1 MSSSTDADRESLVG
15 GNEHRFADVLEGTQR
30 KVIKGGSGK
39 YVFNL
44 EKLEHFD
51 IGPHYSSAEGSA
63 VSGERIQVVL
73 VHKRRGTGSRLHT
86 HPNEQF
92 NFVLSGRFKYRV
104 VDVEGIAGPGEL
116 IYIPANAHH
125 YVVAVGDEDGSY
137 LAVKDTSYYIAGE
150 AVDGLRSGAHYEPG
164 FEPNAGWYGT
174 PS

>member
-1 MSSSTDADRESLVG
+1 MSSSSSDAHAPQEGLAAG
-15 GNEHRFADVLEGTQR
+15 GEHELAHVLESTQQ

-39 YVFNL
+39 YIFDL

-73 VHKRRGTGSRLHT
+73 VHKRRGTVSRLHT

-104 VDVEGIAGPGEL
+104 VDAEGVAGPGEL
-116 IYIPANAHH
+116 IYIPANAQH

-150 AVDGLRSGAHYEPG
+150 AVDGLRSGAHYDPG
-164 FEPNAGWYGT
+164 FEPKAG
-174 PS
+174 